1 MYSWFISTSPACL
14 SICLSVLS
22 CSVWSLSS
30 PHRCVPLTSPW
41 PFSLLA
47 FQQCIC
53 VKRNQLNSNL
63 SESRLCKKNTGRSMF
78 RLCSHCIFFLFFHF
92 SSLPTCS
99 GCSFLAIFFYLFL
112 INAKQKAYRF
122 NCFKQKRN
130 AFSQYALFFAL
141 FSFHIASLFF
151 FSSLASCSGMTPGRT
166 CWVIRACLETEIIL

>member
-1 MYSWFISTSPACL
+1 MYSRSISTSPACL
-14 SICLSVLS
+14 SICLSVCLS
-22 CSVWSLSS
+22 CSVWSLYS
-30 PHRCVPLTSPW
+30 PHYCVPLTSPW

-78 RLCSHCIFFLFFHF
+78 RLCSHCIFFLSLLFSF
-92 SSLPTCS
+92 SSLYMFR
-99 GCSFLAIFFYLFL
+99 FLPLFSHLFL
-112 INAKQKAYRF
+112 INEKQKAHRL

-130 AFSQYALFFAL
+130 TFRQQYALFFAL
-141 FSFHIASLFF
+141 FSFHNASLFF

-166 CWVIRACLETEIIL
+166 C